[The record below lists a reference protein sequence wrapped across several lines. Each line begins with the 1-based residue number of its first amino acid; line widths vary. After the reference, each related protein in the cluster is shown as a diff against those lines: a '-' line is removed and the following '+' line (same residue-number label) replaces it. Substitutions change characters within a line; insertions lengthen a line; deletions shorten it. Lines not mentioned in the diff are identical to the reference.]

1 LKEKVKI
8 VNKEFDIQIL
18 LTVLKR
24 HWWTPILL
32 SFIFWCF
39 AFFYLRYTKPTY
51 ESTMLLQLNSRDNA
65 KEVMAI
71 EGIDRGDADLS
82 AEVELLK
89 SQLLFNQ
96 AIKSLNYHISLFSKG
111 SVLTEDKY
119 KSGDFHVQPFSLNDS
134 SLVDVPIVL
143 TVDNNNIIYL
153 DYEHGGRKY
162 GVKGK
167 LNQHFINEH
176 FDIIIKANNITDLKK
191 ASEINQI
198 YFQFNSVS
206 SLSARLLPGL
216 QVIPVNEAAKT
227 VQILYTGMHPQLCH
241 DVTLAVATAFLSF
254 DENNKRKGDENV
266 LKFIDEQLESLSL
279 QLATSKDSM
288 MMLQSKTD
296 FMLPE
301 AFETTIYGEVSKL
314 EDELAKI
321 EEEKRIIKNVVF
333 KIKNDP
339 NRLEIYKLLPEMLG
353 KSYEIL
359 VTDKIGELLKLLEQ
373 KENLLFNVT
382 EEHSGVK
389 LINQKIT
396 LKSFSIVKSL
406 SVIYDRLTEESNLY
420 KFKIATAEAKING
433 LPEKKIEFGRLGRI
447 QALNEQ
453 YFNLL
458 TENKFKYSISDA
470 GYTTN
475 YQMLSLPTM
484 SELPMSPNKSLIY
497 ISFMSIGFII
507 GFANLFY
514 KFLTF
519 NEINLLD
526 DLIKLLPDHVTT
538 LGGVPLVK
546 NDMQYSQLL
555 AFDFPKSQLAESF
568 RNIRTNLNYIKTS
581 YQTIAITSSISGEG
595 KTFVALNL
603 AGILAMSGKKTIV
616 IDLDLRKPKIHLG
629 FNVSNDKGMSGLI
642 INQYGFE
649 ECIQKSNLD
658 SLDFITAG
666 PIPPNPSELIISD
679 SFKEKLEE
687 LKKIYDIIIIDN
699 PPVGLVSD
707 GIKNLTDADIPIYV
721 FKSHYSKR
729 TFIKKIDDLFE
740 MQQLKS
746 LNVILNGVKSTRKGG
761 SYGYGYGY
769 GYTYG
774 YGYGSYG
781 SYGGYGGY
789 GDDGY
794 FQDKPSNNPIIRLL
808 NKFGI
813 IRFLRR
819 WF

>member
-1 LKEKVKI
+1 MKEKVKI
-8 VNKEFDIQIL
+8 VNKEFDVQIL
-18 LTVLKR
+18 FTVLRR
-24 HWWTPILL
+24 HWWTPIALMFL
-32 SFIFWCF
+32 FWSF
-39 AFFYLRYTKPTY
+39 AFFYLRYTKPTF
-51 ESTMLLQLNSRDNA
+51 ESTMLLQLNSKDNA
-65 KEVMAI
+65 KDIMAI
-71 EGIDRGDADLS
+71 EGIDKGDADLS

-96 AIKSLNYHISLFSKG
+96 AIKLLNYPISIFSKG
-111 SVLTEDKY
+111 SVLSEDKY
-119 KSGDFHVQPFSLNDS
+119 KAGDFSVQHFNLNDS
-134 SLVDVPIVL
+134 SIVDVPIVL
-143 TVDNNNIIYL
+143 TVDNNNTIYL
-153 DYEHGGRKY
+153 DYQYGGSKF

-167 LNQHFINEH
+167 LNQHFINQH
-176 FDIIIKANNITDLKK
+176 FDVIIRANNITDLKK
-191 ASEINQI
+191 ASEVNQI
-198 YFQFNSVS
+198 YFQFNSVA

-241 DVTLAVATAFLSF
+241 DITLAVATAFLSF

-279 QLATSKDSM
+279 KLAQSKDSM
-288 MMLQSKTD
+288 MMLQSNID
-296 FMLPE
+296 FMAPE
-301 AFETTIYGEVSKL
+301 AFESSIYGEVSKL
-314 EDELAKI
+314 EEELIKK
-321 EEEKRIIKNVVF
+321 EEDKRIIKSVAL
-333 KIKNDP
+333 KLKSDP
-339 NRLEIYKLLPEMLG
+339 NRIEIYKQLPEMLG
-353 KSYEIL
+353 KSYEVL
-359 VTDKIGELLKLLEQ
+359 VTDKIGELLKLVEQ
-373 KENLLFNVT
+373 KENLLYNVT
-382 EEHSGVK
+382 EEHTGVK
-389 LINQKIT
+389 LINQKIA
-396 LKSFSIVKSL
+396 LKSYSIIKSL
-406 SVIYDRLTEESNLY
+406 NVIYDRLNEESTILNL
-420 KFKIATAEAKING
+420 KISSEEAKING

-458 TENKFKYSISDA
+458 TENKYKYSISDA

-484 SELPMSPNKSLIY
+484 NELPMSPNKSLIY
-497 ISFMSIGFII
+497 ISFMSIGLII
-507 GFANLFY
+507 GIASLFY

-526 DLIKLLPDHVTT
+526 DLNKLLPDHVTT

-555 AFDFPKSQLAESF
+555 AFDFPKSQLAEAF
-568 RNIRTNLNYIKTS
+568 RNIRTNLNYIKSS

-603 AGILAMSGKKTIV
+603 AGILAMSGKKTIL

-642 INQYGFE
+642 INQYSIA
-649 ECIQKSNLD
+649 ECVQKSQIET
-658 SLDFITAG
+658 LDFITAG
-666 PIPPNPSELIISD
+666 PIPPNPSELIISE
-679 SFKEKLEE
+679 SFKEKLAE
-687 LKKIYDIIIIDN
+687 LKTMYDIIIIDN

-729 TFIKKIDDLFE
+729 TFIGKINDLFE

-746 LNVILNGVKSTRKGG
+746 LNVILNGVKSSRRGG

-774 YGYGSYG
+774 YGYGSTYG
-781 SYGGYGGY
+781 SYGSYGET
-789 GDDGY
+789 DGY
-794 FQDKPSNNPIIRLL
+794 FQDKPSKNIIMRFLNKIGILKIIR
-808 NKFGI
+808 
-813 IRFLRR
+813 R
-819 WF
+819 WL